1 MPISSSLEHGERLQQ
16 MCDEHWIK
24 YVGTVIVAALLFA
37 IAALLVLL
45 AGLSAHH
52 YMWLSHLTFMAG
64 LLLLLFTHHWFFMV
78 LLSESLDRIIVTN
91 RRLLRVHYRLI
102 FQEDILEI
110 SFDRMKTVDAQK
122 RGLLQNLLHY
132 GTLVFESKLA
142 TITLVPHPNRVAH
155 AIQKAMLSR

>member
-1 MPISSSLEHGERLQQ
+1 MPSSSLEHGEQLEQL
-16 MCDEHWIK
+16 CDEHWIK
-24 YVGTVIVAALLFA
+24 YVGTVILATLLFG
-37 IAALLVLL
+37 ISLLLFLL

-52 YMWLSHLTFMAG
+52 YMWLSHLTFFAG
-64 LLLLLFTHHWFFMV
+64 LTLLLFTHHWFFMS
-78 LLSESLDRIIVTN
+78 LLSELLDSIIITN
-91 RRLLRVHYRLI
+91 RRLMRIHFRLI

-122 RGLLQNLLHY
+122 HGLLQNLLHY

-155 AIQKAMLSR
+155 VIQKAMLSR